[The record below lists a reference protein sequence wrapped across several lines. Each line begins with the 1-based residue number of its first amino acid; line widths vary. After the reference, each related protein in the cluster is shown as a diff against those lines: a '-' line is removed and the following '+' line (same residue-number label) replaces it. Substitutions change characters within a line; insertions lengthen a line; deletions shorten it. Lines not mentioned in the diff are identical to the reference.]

1 MITERTINRTI
12 QRHCQHCTQMT
23 QEVDKQNT
31 HKNNTKK
38 KSKRMINMDPH
49 QIPGMNH
56 RCLWRYG
63 HINLICLKQT
73 PSMRASTM
81 YMYIVCPWQ
90 AMGGLTYMSTTN
102 WSETF
107 IQHILHSQRVVSL
120 IRYAL
125 PAATSFGGIVPI
137 NGETRLQ
144 NWNGSYIVV
153 TVLLEIG
160 CHILNDLSFIR

>member
-1 MITERTINRTI
+1 VITERTINWTI
-12 QRHCQHCTQMT
+12 QRNCQHCTQMT
-23 QEVDKQNT
+23 QEVDKHNT

-73 PSMRASTM
+73 PSMRALTM

-102 WSETF
+102 WSGHSSSTYCTRNELCRWFAMLHQPPPLLEELYPSTEKLGF
-107 IQHILHSQRVVSL
+107 KTEMDHILL
-120 IRYAL
+120 
-125 PAATSFGGIVPI
+125 
-137 NGETRLQ
+137 
-144 NWNGSYIVV
+144 
-153 TVLLEIG
+153 
-160 CHILNDLSFIR
+160 